1 MKRKLLQDEIA
12 TAQDRALMLMEQDIW
27 LSDTSSDE
35 QDEPSWGSDP
45 FDILAKLEEEQGHPI
60 SHH

>member
-1 MKRKLLQDEIA
+1 MAKPKLQDEVA

-35 QDEPSWGSDP
+35 DDEPTWGSDP
-45 FDILAKLEEEQGHPI
+45 FEILAALEEERGYPVR
-60 SHH
+60 SH

>member
-1 MKRKLLQDEIA
+1 MAKPKLQDEVA

-35 QDEPSWGSDP
+35 DDEPAWGADP
-45 FDILAKLEEEQGHPI
+45 FDILARLEEEQGHPVR
-60 SHH
+60 SH

>member
-1 MKRKLLQDEIA
+1 MAKPKLQDEVA

-35 QDEPSWGSDP
+35 DDEPTWGSDP
-45 FDILAKLEEEQGHPI
+45 FDILAALEEERGYPVC
-60 SHH
+60 SH